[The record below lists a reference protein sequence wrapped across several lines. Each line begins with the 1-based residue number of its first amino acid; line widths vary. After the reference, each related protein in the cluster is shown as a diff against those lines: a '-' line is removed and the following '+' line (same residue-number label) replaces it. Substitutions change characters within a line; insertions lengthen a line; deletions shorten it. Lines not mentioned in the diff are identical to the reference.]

1 MNQKLDRFT
10 AKILAEAADESKRAL
25 AEVKRRRELRFQEAE
40 DAALKEA
47 YEYIH
52 GEVARIQSEA
62 GRGVSRH
69 MLENKRAL
77 YLRRT
82 EMAQEV
88 FALVRA
94 KIAAFTRTP
103 AYGQR
108 PPCLPKPPPPPP
120 PPAYGQRLTALLA
133 EALEQ
138 LSGAEEVLVTLRGD
152 DLSFREALAAS
163 APQIRLTFREGDF
176 RLGGLIAESPDL
188 GLRVDS
194 SFDSAAGELSGHFAE
209 LFGLSLS
216 DE

>member
-1 MNQKLDRFT
+1 MKYFVITDSTDTQVGLR
-10 AKILAEAADESKRAL
+10 LAGIEG
-25 AEVKRRRELRFQEAE
+25 VVVREEP
-40 DAALKEA
+40 
-47 YEYIH
+47 
-52 GEVARIQSEA
+52 
-62 GRGVSRH
+62 
-69 MLENKRAL
+69 
-77 YLRRT
+77 
-82 EMAQEV
+82 
-88 FALVRA
+88 LVRA
-94 KIAAFTRTP
+94 KIAAFTRTT
-103 AYGQR
+103 
-108 PPCLPKPPPPPP
+108 
-120 PPAYGQRLTALLA
+120 AYGQRLTALLA

-163 APQIRLTFREGDF
+163 APQVRLTFREGDF

>member
-1 MNQKLDRFT
+1 MPDMNQKLDRFT

-25 AEVKRRRELRFQEAE
+25 AEVKRRRELRLQEAE

-108 PPCLPKPPPPPP
+108 
-120 PPAYGQRLTALLA
+120 LTALLA
-133 EALEQ
+133 EALE
-138 LSGAEEVLVTLRGD
+138 LIARVSP
-152 DLSFREALAAS
+152 REAY
-163 APQIRLTFREGDF
+163 LTHMSHDI
-176 RLGGLIAESPDL
+176 GLHAETEPTLPPHVHMAYDTL
-188 GLRVDS
+188 EIEIND
-194 SFDSAAGELSGHFAE
+194 
-209 LFGLSLS
+209 
-216 DE
+216 

>member
-1 MNQKLDRFT
+1 MPDMNQKLDRFT

-94 KIAAFTRTP
+94 KIAAFPRT
-103 AYGQR
+103 
-108 PPCLPKPPPPPP
+108 
-120 PPAYGQRLTALLA
+120 PAYGQRLTAL
-133 EALEQ
+133 LEQ

>member
-1 MNQKLDRFT
+1 MPDMNQKLDRFT

-94 KIAAFTRTP
+94 KIAAFTR
-103 AYGQR
+103 
-108 PPCLPKPPPPPP
+108 

>member
-1 MNQKLDRFT
+1 MPDMNQKLDRFT

-108 PPCLPKPPPPPP
+108 
-120 PPAYGQRLTALLA
+120 LTALLA

-138 LSGAEEVLVTLRGD
+138 LSGAEEVLVT
-152 DLSFREALAAS
+152 
-163 APQIRLTFREGDF
+163 
-176 RLGGLIAESPDL
+176 
-188 GLRVDS
+188 
-194 SFDSAAGELSGHFAE
+194 AGRRSELSGGPGRLRAPDPPD
-209 LFGLSLS
+209 LPGGGLPPGRPDRRVPRPGPAGGLLL
-216 DE
+216 

>member
-1 MNQKLDRFT
+1 MPDMNQKLDRFT

-108 PPCLPKPPPPPP
+108 
-120 PPAYGQRLTALLA
+120 LTALLA

-138 LSGAEEVLVTLRGD
+138 LSGAEEVLVTLRGRRSELSGGPGRLRAPNPP
-152 DLSFREALAAS
+152 DL
-163 APQIRLTFREGDF
+163 PGGDF

>member
-1 MNQKLDRFT
+1 MPDMNQKLDRFT
-10 AKILAEAADESKRAL
+10 AKILAEAADESTRAL

-108 PPCLPKPPPPPP
+108 
-120 PPAYGQRLTALLA
+120 LTALLA
-133 EALEQ
+133 EAL
-138 LSGAEEVLVTLRGD
+138 EVLVTLRGD

-188 GLRVDS
+188 VLRVDS

>member
-1 MNQKLDRFT
+1 MPDMNQKLDRFT

-52 GEVARIQSEA
+52 GEVAR
-62 GRGVSRH
+62 H

-94 KIAAFTRTP
+94 KIAAFTRT
-103 AYGQR
+103 
-108 PPCLPKPPPPPP
+108 
-120 PPAYGQRLTALLA
+120 PAYGQRLTALLA

>member
-1 MNQKLDRFT
+1 MPDMNQKLDRFT

-25 AEVKRRRELRFQEAE
+25 AEVKRRRELRLQEAE

-47 YEYIH
+47 YEYIY

-94 KIAAFTRTP
+94 KIAAFTRTT
-103 AYGQR
+103 
-108 PPCLPKPPPPPP
+108 
-120 PPAYGQRLTALLA
+120 AYGQRLTALLA

-163 APQIRLTFREGDF
+163 APQVRLTFREGDF